1 MAQSQDT
8 QNPSDAATRTFVIKQ
23 VFIKRNALDVKLAP
37 FELSSQWE
45 PDASMQLDVHS
56 AVLKDDDYLV
66 DLKIDIDVKNDS
78 KQVFTIET
86 VQSGIFNISGY
97 SAEQLDQLRN
107 SFCPNVLFP
116 YARQIVSQLTSQ
128 AGFPPLVMAPVDFD
142 GRYQQLKS
150 KA

>member
-1 MAQSQDT
+1 MLRMRQ
-8 QNPSDAATRTFVIKQ
+8 P
-23 VFIKRNALDVKLAP
+23 
-37 FELSSQWE
+37 
-45 PDASMQLDVHS
+45 
-56 AVLKDDDYLV
+56 
-66 DLKIDIDVKNDS
+66 
-78 KQVFTIET
+78 VFTIDT

-97 SAEQLDQLRN
+97 TAMLDQLRN

>member
-1 MAQSQDT
+1 MAQSKDT
-8 QNPSDAATRTFVIKQ
+8 QNTSDAAMRTFVIKQ
-23 VFIKRNALDVKLAP
+23 VFIKRSALDVKLAP
-37 FELSSQWE
+37 FELSAQWE

-78 KQVFTIET
+78 KPVFTIET

-97 SAEQLDQLRN
+97 TAEQLDQLRN